1 MCLLMR
7 TIVFLFEKYVLS
19 VYYVT
24 TIDID
29 SQTWGKEA
37 QNVTVIRKLTLQV
50 SENHQTITKK
60 ILR

>member
-7 TIVFLFEKYVLS
+7 TIVFLLEKYVLS

-29 SQTWGKEA
+29 SQTWGKAA
-37 QNVTVIRKLTLQV
+37 QNVTVIKKLTLQV
-50 SENHQTITKK
+50 SGNHQTITKK

>member
-1 MCLLMR
+1 MR